1 MITMFFR
8 TIILYLLVVAAIRI
22 MGKSELSELQPY
34 QLVIL
39 IMISELASSPME
51 TVEKP
56 FINGVVPIFTLVFL
70 QLVISMLTL
79 KFQKARVIVCGRPS
93 ILIEKGKILDKELKS
108 LRININDLVEQL
120 RIKNYHRIEDIE
132 YAILET
138 NGELS
143 VIPVSEKQP
152 LTPAD
157 MSINVS
163 KEYLPISVILDGKF
177 QQKNYKAA
185 NIDQNW
191 LELELKNKGITN
203 LKDIIYAT
211 VDDKKNLRVFLKY

>member
-1 MITMFFR
+1 MFFR

-39 IMISELASSPME
+39 IMISDLASAPME

-56 FINGVVPIFTLVFL
+56 FINGIIPIFTLVFL

-93 ILIEKGKILDKELKS
+93 ILIEKGKIIDKELKS

-120 RIKNYHRIEDIE
+120 RIKNYHKIEDIE

-143 VIPVSEKQP
+143 VIPVANKQP
-152 LTPAD
+152 LTPYD
-157 MSINVS
+157 MHIKVD
-163 KEYLPISVILDGKF
+163 EEFLPVSVILDGKF
-177 QQKNYKAA
+177 QVKNYKYI
-185 NIDQNW
+185 NIDQQW
-191 LELELKNKGITN
+191 LDSQLRVKGIEN
-203 LKDIIYAT
+203 IKGIMYAT
-211 VDDKKNLRVFLKY
+211 VDDNKDLKVFFKY